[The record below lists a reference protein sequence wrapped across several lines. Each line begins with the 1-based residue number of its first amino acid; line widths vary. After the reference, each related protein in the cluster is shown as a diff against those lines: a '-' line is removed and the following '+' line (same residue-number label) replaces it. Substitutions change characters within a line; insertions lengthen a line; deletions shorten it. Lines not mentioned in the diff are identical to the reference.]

1 MGGALFVVKHFLADK
16 HPQGCV
22 VLLIVHECL
31 DKCLTLLNLLHLVL
45 DDAHAHLPRG
55 QKASERVQVLLLATR
70 APLLA
75 LRLKDVFGNVVIVFQ
90 IADFEFNL
98 IPPPS

>member
-1 MGGALFVVKHFLADK
+1 M
-16 HPQGCV
+16 
-22 VLLIVHECL
+22 IVHECL
-31 DKCLTLLNLLHLVL
+31 DKCLSLLNLLHLLL
-45 DDAHAHLPRG
+45 DDVHAHLPRG
-55 QKASERVQVLLLATR
+55 HKASERVQVLPLAPR

-75 LRLKDVFGNVVIVFQ
+75 LRLEDVFGNVVIVIQ